1 MELKSLSL
9 ADYYAKF
16 SSSNCTFMELKF
28 EKPGVRSRIEG
39 SNCTFMELKCR
50 FKMQTYGYDNFKLYL
65 YGIEILLLLHKK
77 SLCWCSNCT
86 FMELKSTKP
95 SFHRVIVEVFKLYLY
110 GIEIMS
116 GRR

>member
-39 SNCTFMELKCR
+39 SNCTFMELKSMR
-50 FKMQTYGYDNFKLYL
+50 LMYAVASVLFKLYL
-65 YGIEILLLLHKK
+65 YGIEILVP
-77 SLCWCSNCT
+77 
-86 FMELKSTKP
+86 KP
-95 SFHRVIVEVFKLYLY
+95 
-110 GIEIMS
+110 
-116 GRR
+116 